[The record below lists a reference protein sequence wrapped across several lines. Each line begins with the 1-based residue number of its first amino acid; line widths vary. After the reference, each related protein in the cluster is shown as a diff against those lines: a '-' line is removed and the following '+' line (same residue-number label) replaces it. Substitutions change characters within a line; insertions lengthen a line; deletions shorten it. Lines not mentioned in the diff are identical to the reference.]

1 MYEKQERDA
10 TFLRP
15 RNLILLMKKKPKT
28 DHFKSSILPFGAGS
42 EGKNSLKSEA
52 FCIATCPR

>member
-1 MYEKQERDA
+1 MYEKLERDA

-15 RNLILLMKKKPKT
+15 RNLILLVKKKPT
-28 DHFKSSILPFGAGS
+28 ILPFGAGS